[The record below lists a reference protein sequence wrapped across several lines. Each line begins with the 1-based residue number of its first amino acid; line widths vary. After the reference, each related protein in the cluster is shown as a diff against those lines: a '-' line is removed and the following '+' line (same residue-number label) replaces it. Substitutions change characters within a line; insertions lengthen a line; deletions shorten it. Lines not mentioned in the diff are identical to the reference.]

1 MLFLLTGNIQVGK
14 TRWLEAQ
21 AASLARGGTPVAG
34 VLAPGVWRRCE
45 PGDPAA
51 DAHGFE
57 KAGIDNVLLPDGERV
72 HLARRRDLAV
82 FDGSL
87 ERGGQSERAG
97 LGWDMSDAAIARV
110 DAHFRWLA
118 EDPAHGRGG
127 APVQAGGLVVVDEL
141 GRLELMRGEGLA
153 SALALLALG
162 PRAGWPHAL
171 AVVRGDLLPYA
182 HAALDAA
189 WAGAVREIS
198 PVGSLRELLV

>member
-21 AASLARGGTPVAG
+21 VASLARGGTPVAG

-51 DAHGFE
+51 DARGFE
-57 KAGIDNVLLPDGERV
+57 KTGIDNVLLPDGERV

-97 LGWDMSDAAIARV
+97 
-110 DAHFRWLA
+110 
-118 EDPAHGRGG
+118 
-127 APVQAGGLVVVDEL
+127 
-141 GRLELMRGEGLA
+141 
-153 SALALLALG
+153 
-162 PRAGWPHAL
+162 WPHAL
-171 AVVRGDLLPYA
+171 AVVRSDLLPYA

-189 WAGAVREIS
+189 WAGAVREVA

>member
-1 MLFLLTGNIQVGK
+1 M
-14 TRWLEAQ
+14 
-21 AASLARGGTPVAG
+21 
-34 VLAPGVWRRCE
+34 LAPGVWRRCE

-57 KAGIDNVLLPDGERV
+57 KTGIDNVLLPDGERV

-97 LGWDMSDAAIARV
+97 
-110 DAHFRWLA
+110 
-118 EDPAHGRGG
+118 
-127 APVQAGGLVVVDEL
+127 
-141 GRLELMRGEGLA
+141 
-153 SALALLALG
+153 
-162 PRAGWPHAL
+162 WPHAL
-171 AVVRGDLLPYA
+171 AVVRSGLLPYA
-182 HAALDAA
+182 RAALDAA